1 MTFLYFSM
9 NSKCYDLVKQ
19 FIYHFQLNLFYP
31 ERMSSSLRKCD
42 ILLFSELINI
52 VSILFYKFIEFII
65 MLYTFLVISFAGYKE
80 YIISL
85 ISFSKFSDVLPAF
98 TCVINNLWS
107 ICLGVNILR
116 WLVTPRHFFWLGI
129 FLIVNTLS
137 VTLFVFSFSG
147 ISLLLTEFL
156 QSINGSL
163 R

>member
-42 ILLFSELINI
+42 ISEFINI
-52 VSILFYKFIEFII
+52 VSILLYKFIEFVI
-65 MLYTFLVISFAGYKE
+65 MLYIFLVISFAGYKE

-98 TCVINNLWS
+98 TC
-107 ICLGVNILR
+107 GVKDL
-116 WLVTPRHFFWLGI
+116 
-129 FLIVNTLS
+129 
-137 VTLFVFSFSG
+137 
-147 ISLLLTEFL
+147 
-156 QSINGSL
+156 
-163 R
+163 

>member
-1 MTFLYFSM
+1 M

-65 MLYTFLVISFAGYKE
+65 MLYTFLVISFAGYKA

-98 TCVINNLWS
+98 TCVINNL
-107 ICLGVNILR
+107 
-116 WLVTPRHFFWLGI
+116 
-129 FLIVNTLS
+129 
-137 VTLFVFSFSG
+137 
-147 ISLLLTEFL
+147 
-156 QSINGSL
+156 
-163 R
+163 